1 MYELSDSALGEGIWE
16 PTEGEQDLP
25 FPCFPLYPC
34 LGSSGIGMEKDLP
47 NPEQEN
53 QLIPS
58 LWSLCVS
65 GDP

>member
-1 MYELSDSALGEGIWE
+1 MYDPSDSALGEGIWE

-25 FPCFPLYPC
+25 FPCFPLYPY

>member
-1 MYELSDSALGEGIWE
+1 MYDPSDSAPGEGIWE
-16 PTEGEQDLP
+16 PTEGELELP
-25 FPCFPLYPC
+25 FPCFPLCLC

-53 QLIPS
+53 QLMPS
-58 LWSLCVS
+58 LSSLCMS